1 MSDVFGSLSSD
12 SLPSGYG
19 EEDSSNALMPT
30 LTQSPP
36 AVNIP
41 GAWATGAS
49 STVPIQ
55 QGVPDGLSFDMYEEG
70 EEKKAQDAAKANPQK
85 PAPLSPDIERSLF
98 FKALKA
104 HTPSPPPARTNPRIE
119 MTPGTARDPKAAVF
133 VDSGGYMWDMNP
145 DASVTGLNK
154 ETTNRRFLQGSTV
167 AVEVFRQA
175 RERNAKLPVPG
186 PYAPQP
192 WTPNEGAFATSWTTT
207 TQAPISTGTA
217 SVADSKPKK
226 KKGKKGK
233 KGVKGKKPASGRP
246 SATGRS
252 TAVQVAE
259 VLAPVAAA
267 AVGID
272 MPASSTGLEDTS
284 MEEYDE
290 SYEEEEEE
298 GMGIGAK
305 IALTLG
311 FFALCGAGYYYY
323 QKRQAANASS

>member
-1 MSDVFGSLSSD
+1 MSDVFGSLSFD

-19 EEDSSNALMPT
+19 QDDSSNAVMPT

-36 AVNIP
+36 ELSIP
-41 GAWATGAS
+41 GTWSSGAA

-70 EEKKAQDAAKANPQK
+70 AEEVTQGAAKANPQK

-98 FKALKA
+98 FKALQS
-104 HTPSPPPARTNPRIE
+104 HTPRPPARANPDI
-119 MTPGTARDPKAAVF
+119 TVSSLVKRDPNATVF
-133 VDSGGYMWDMNP
+133 ADSGGYVWDINP
-145 DASVTGLNK
+145 DGSVLSLNK
-154 ETTNRRFLQGSTV
+154 ETVNKRFPAGSTV
-167 AVEVFRQA
+167 AQA
-175 RERNAKLPVPG
+175 VLGQAKAQGVGMPKVKPAGAAPATAVP
-186 PYAPQP
+186 
-192 WTPNEGAFATSWTTT
+192 T
-207 TQAPISTGTA
+207 
-217 SVADSKPKK
+217 DSKKISQIGK

-233 KGVKGKKPASGRP
+233 KGGKKKAASSRG
-246 SATGRS
+246 SGAGRS
-252 TAVQVAE
+252 TAAEVAE

-267 AVGID
+267 AVGIE
-272 MPASSTGLEDTS
+272 MPVDDPGLEDTS

-290 SYEEEEEE
+290 SYEEEEDE

-311 FFALCGAGYYYY
+311 FFALCGAGYYFY

>member
-36 AVNIP
+36 AVNMP
-41 GAWATGAS
+41 GAWATGAA

-70 EEKKAQDAAKANPQK
+70 REKRTQGAAKANPQK

-98 FKALKA
+98 FRALQS
-104 HTPSPPPARTNPRIE
+104 HTPRPPARANPDITVSPLT
-119 MTPGTARDPKAAVF
+119 MRDPNATVF
-133 VDSGGYMWDMNP
+133 ADSGGYVWDINS
-145 DASVTGLNK
+145 DGSVLSLNK
-154 ETTNRRFLQGSTV
+154 ETVNKRFPAGSTV
-167 AVEVFRQA
+167 AQA
-175 RERNAKLPVPG
+175 VLGQAKAQGVGMPKVKPAGAAPATAVP
-186 PYAPQP
+186 
-192 WTPNEGAFATSWTTT
+192 T
-207 TQAPISTGTA
+207 
-217 SVADSKPKK
+217 DSKKISQIGK

-233 KGVKGKKPASGRP
+233 KGGKKKKAASSRG
-246 SATGRS
+246 SGAGRS
-252 TAVQVAE
+252 TAAEVAE

-267 AVGID
+267 AVGIE
-272 MPASSTGLEDTS
+272 MPVDDPSLEDTS
-284 MEEYDE
+284 VEEYDE
-290 SYEEEEEE
+290 SYEEEEEDE